1 MNRLFS
7 GRSDMPFA
15 LLLLAPSLLLLG
27 GLVAWPMVSNIEI
40 SFLRLPLNPNI
51 ESTFVGVSN
60 YVRILSDPGFWHSL
74 WMTVWYTALV
84 VAGSTVLGLAVAMFF
99 NREFHLRK
107 TARSLVILSY
117 VTPSISLVF
126 AWKYMFNNGYGIV
139 NYLGVDLLHL
149 YEQAPLW
156 FDNPGSSFVLV
167 VPLFKIIT
175 ALGIYDTEMALII
188 TMVTQTL
195 PTAVFMLKSYFDT
208 IPDEIEEAAM
218 MDGLNRLQIIFRIT
232 VPLAMSGLISVFVYC
247 FMVAWNDYLFASI
260 FLSSASNFTLPV
272 GLNALF
278 STPDYIWGRMMAASL
293 VTALPVVIMYALSER
308 FIKSGLTA
316 GGVKG

>member
-99 NREFHLRK
+99 NREFRLRK